1 MRIGKYT
8 FRLRTTIT
16 MMICAVLVLMLLVVY
31 VLFGMKVSSQ
41 TQTALE
47 QKAVTLSRTLSRTPL
62 IIEALGKSQP
72 TSELQSYTED
82 IRRLNK
88 VEFVVVMNMKA
99 IRLTHP
105 DKAKIGKHFS
115 GGDETAVLHG
125 QESISEAEG
134 SLGASVRAFSPV
146 FSSSGE
152 QVGAVAVGISL
163 GNVQLAVRENEE
175 ILYWGILVGSVIGA
189 LGAILLARTIKKMM
203 FGMEPA
209 AIAKLLEERSSM
221 LQSLREGV
229 IAVDGDSR
237 ITLINTE
244 AKRLLAE
251 MGIQDDPL
259 NQPVE
264 KYWPLLRLNHVLQTG
279 EASQDLEVEHNG
291 VTLLANVVPIR
302 VNGTVEGAI
311 ATFRDKTEISL
322 LMERLSGISQYA
334 EALRAQ
340 AHEFMNKLHV
350 ILGLTH
356 MGRYDRLEEYITS
369 TVTTTQTEMGA
380 VVRQIKDPVM
390 AGFLL
395 GKLSRAREAGIRLVL
410 LEDGVLPEP
419 RDPERSRQLITI
431 IGNLLDN
438 AMEAPEGTGSKC
450 IHVGF
455 QFQDN
460 TLICTV
466 SDNGS
471 GVPAE
476 TVPFIFQQ
484 GYSTK
489 GNDRGIGLYLV
500 ERSLKLLGGKIVCET
515 GKGEGTRFTVSLPYQ
530 AKSDGQ

>member
-1 MRIGKYT
+1 MKIGRYT

-16 MMICAVLVLMLLVVY
+16 IMTCAVLVLMLLVVY

-47 QKAVTLSRTLSRTPL
+47 HKAVTLSRTLSRTPL
-62 IIEALGKSQP
+62 IIESLTNAH
-72 TSELQSYTED
+72 TSPELQSYTED
-82 IRRLNK
+82 IRTLNN

-99 IRLTHP
+99 IRLSHP

-115 GGDETAVLHG
+115 GGDEEAVLRG

-134 SLGASVRAFSPV
+134 SMGASVRAFSPV
-146 FSSSGE
+146 FAASGE

-163 GNVQLAVRENEE
+163 GKVKLAVKENES
-175 ILYWGILVGSVIGA
+175 ILYWGILIGSVIGA
-189 LGAILLARTIKKMM
+189 AGAYLLARTIKKLM

-229 IAVDGDSR
+229 IAVDQHSR
-237 ITLINTE
+237 ITLINRE
-244 AKRLLAE
+244 AKRLLAV
-251 MGIQDDPL
+251 MGLQEEPL
-259 NQPVE
+259 EQPVE
-264 KYWPLLRLNHVLQTG
+264 KYWPLLRMNHVLETG
-279 EASQDLEVEHNG
+279 DAIQDLEVEHNG
-291 VTLLANVVPIR
+291 VTVLANVVPIR

-322 LMERLSGISQYA
+322 LMERLTGISQYA

-350 ILGLTH
+350 ILGLNH
-356 MGRYDRLEEYITS
+356 MRRYDRLEEYITS

-419 RDPERSRQLITI
+419 SDPEQSRQLITI
-431 IGNLLDN
+431 VGNLLDN

-450 IHVGF
+450 IHLGF
-455 QFQDN
+455 QLQDH
-460 TLICTV
+460 TLTCVV

-471 GVPAE
+471 GVPPE
-476 TVPFIFQQ
+476 SVPYLFHQ

-500 ERSLKLLGGKIVCET
+500 ERSLKKMGGSIVCET
-515 GKGEGTRFTVSLPYQ
+515 GKGEGTRFTVSLPYL